1 MDVEKLSGVEK
12 VLDAEVQLLGSETWL
27 RTLLS
32 SILPGDAWDAAAG
45 AAVYHAV
52 GDVGVQ
58 LVSETELRMLFCT
71 MVFWD
76 VWVSSWAGQTV
87 LRRLSSTMVSVMA
100 LLLSK
105 FRAHGI
111 EEVFHD
117 SVCGGFPNH

>member
-12 VLDAEVQLLGSETWL
+12 VLDAEVQLLGSETGL

-32 SILPGDAWDAAAG
+32 SILLGDAWDAAAG

-52 GDVGVQ
+52 RDVGVQ
-58 LVSETELRMLFCT
+58 LVGETELRML
-71 MVFWD
+71 FWD
-76 VWVSSWAGQTV
+76 VWVSSWAGHTR

-105 FRAHGI
+105 FCADGI